1 MVQKAEATQPAG
13 RPRSFDR
20 ERALA
25 RAMEVFWIKGYEGT
39 SLADLTAAMAINRPS
54 LYAAFGNKEDL
65 FAEALALYESVE
77 GEPITRLLA
86 EAPTAREAIAA
97 TLRHNA
103 RVYVETGRPRGC
115 MIVLSSLVG
124 DTECAP
130 VRALLAARRAAGE
143 DELRLRIERGQ
154 AEGDVA
160 ADVDA
165 RQLAAFVTA
174 VLQGMSVKARDGAGR
189 AELDAIVD
197 AALRAVP

>member
-1 MVQKAEATQPAG
+1 MQSVG

-20 ERALA
+20 NQALA
-25 RAMEVFWIKGYEGT
+25 RAMEVFWARGYEGT

-54 LYAAFGNKEDL
+54 LYAAFGNKEEL
-65 FAEALALYESVE
+65 FGEALALYEAVE
-77 GEPITRLLA
+77 GAPISRLLA
-86 EAPTAREAIAA
+86 EAPTARAGIEA

-124 DTECAP
+124 ATECEP
-130 VRALLAARRAAGE
+130 VRKLLAARRAAGE
-143 DELRLRIERGQ
+143 AELRLRIERGQ
-154 AEGDVA
+154 AEGDVP

-165 RQLAAFVTA
+165 GQIASFVTA
-174 VLQGMSVKARDGAGR
+174 VLQGMSVKARDGASR

-197 AALRAVP
+197 AALRALL